1 MSGTI
6 SQVEALFSHN
16 GSDMRFFRAESSI
29 VCPCVT
35 HEGYR
40 DPTWHLQ
47 RPVNPVCDPSGH
59 LPDPSATTDMMVKAF
74 IQPVTSARGAK
85 LPPETIVQL
94 FGLEIET
101 DDHIGMIPV
110 RWNGTFLNFFEWG
123 RAGEDF
129 IEYYGRRFTV
139 VNANMIPDVDGN
151 PEHHWEV
158 GLRLVSGADE
168 MPPTAELKLVK

>member
-1 MSGTI
+1 MST
-6 SQVEALFSHN
+6 VERANALFMAH
-16 GSDMRFFRAESSI
+16 GSDTRFFRSESETI
-29 VCPCVT
+29 CPCHT
-35 HEGYR
+35 PEGYR

-47 RPVNPVCDPSGH
+47 NPSAPVCDPSGH
-59 LPDPSATTDMMVKAF
+59 LPDPTKTTDVIVKAF
-74 IQPVTSARGAK
+74 VQPVTSARGAK
-85 LPPETIVQL
+85 LPPETIVEM

-101 DDHIGMIPV
+101 DDHIALFPV
-110 RWNGTFLNFFEWG
+110 YWGGAHLNFWKWG

-139 VNANMIPDVDGN
+139 VNANLIPDHNGN

-168 MPPTAELKLVK
+168 MPPTAILRRVK